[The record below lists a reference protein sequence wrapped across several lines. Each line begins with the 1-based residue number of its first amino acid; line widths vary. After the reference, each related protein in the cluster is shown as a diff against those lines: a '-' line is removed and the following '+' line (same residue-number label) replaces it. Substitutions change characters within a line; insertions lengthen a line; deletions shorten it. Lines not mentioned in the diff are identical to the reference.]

1 MHIIIVDTTMV
12 VTITTITI
20 VIVISTIIIVSTNVT
35 KTTTIDVVEGGKGV
49 GEGVRKAMKN
59 GGTIVPGRN

>member
-1 MHIIIVDTTMV
+1 MV

-59 GGTIVPGRN
+59 GGRMD

>member
-1 MHIIIVDTTMV
+1 MV

-49 GEGVRKAMKN
+49 GEGVRKTMKN
-59 GGTIVPGRN
+59 GGRMEIEGRKKLKIK